1 MAETLEDNLDGQESD
16 QEWTEDESD
25 DIEDLD
31 DVTKGDEE
39 LDDAEK
45 SAEGD
50 EDGGGESEALDELEA
65 EELEMLT
72 EDEEAESLPID
83 EAEELRQ
90 IRRAAMSLES
100 SADTAGEDEF
110 VCSACF
116 LVKAGSQ
123 LADKRKKLCLD
134 CA

>member
-1 MAETLEDNLDGQESD
+1 MAETLEDDLEGAESD
-16 QEWTEDESD
+16 QEWLEAEPDDLEDTDAAVEDDAESD
-25 DIEDLD
+25 DSTES
-31 DVTKGDEE
+31 E
-39 LDDAEK
+39 
-45 SAEGD
+45 EGD
-50 EDGGGESEALDELEA
+50 KEAGDDTEALDQLEA

-90 IRRAAMSLES
+90 IRSAAMSLES
-100 SADTAGEDEF
+100 SADTAGDDEF
-110 VCSACF
+110 VCSSCF

>member
-1 MAETLEDNLDGQESD
+1 MAETLEDDRDGQESD
-16 QEWTEDESD
+16 QEWPEDEAD
-25 DIEDLD
+25 DLKDLD
-31 DVTKGDEE
+31 DDPAESEKGD
-39 LDDAEK
+39 DDV
-45 SAEGD
+45 G
-50 EDGGGESEALDELEA
+50 EDSEALDQLEA

-72 EDEEAESLPID
+72 EDEAAESLPID

-110 VCSACF
+110 VCSNCF

-123 LADKRKKLCLD
+123 LAGKRKKLCLD

>member
-1 MAETLEDNLDGQESD
+1 MAETLEDDLDGQDSGREWPQD
-16 QEWTEDESD
+16 QADALEDGGDDLEGDKELDES
-25 DIEDLD
+25 EALA
-31 DVTKGDEE
+31 K
-39 LDDAEK
+39 
-45 SAEGD
+45 GD
-50 EDGGGESEALDELEA
+50 EDGGEDSEALAKLEA

-100 SADTAGEDEF
+100 SADTAGDDEF
-110 VCSACF
+110 VCSNCF

>member
-1 MAETLEDNLDGQESD
+1 MAETLEDDLEGTDSD
-16 QEWTEDESD
+16 QKWLEAEPDDLDEID
-25 DIEDLD
+25 DIVKDAADPD
-31 DVTKGDEE
+31 DSTESK
-39 LDDAEK
+39 
-45 SAEGD
+45 EGD
-50 EDGGGESEALDELEA
+50 KEAGDDTKALDELEA

-72 EDEEAESLPID
+72 EDEEAETLPID

-100 SADTAGEDEF
+100 SADTAGADEF
-110 VCSACF
+110 VCSNCF

>member
-1 MAETLEDNLDGQESD
+1 MAETLEDDRDGQDSD
-16 QEWTEDESD
+16 HEWPEDDAD
-25 DIEDLD
+25 DHKDVD
-31 DVTKGDEE
+31 DAAADDDE
-39 LDDAEK
+39 LDD
-45 SAEGD
+45 SADSEEGD
-50 EDGGGESEALDELEA
+50 NEVGDDSEALDQLEA

-72 EDEEAESLPID
+72 EDEAAESLPIN

-110 VCSACF
+110 VCSNCF

-123 LADKRKKLCLD
+123 LAYKRKKLCLD